1 MSGFLQLGIN
11 NSRTTMFATRYVGVG
26 LTAFGMIPNRPADS
40 FGAGLAWSGL
50 NRNLGNRLHP
60 DEALIQV
67 YDQIQVFG
75 SFYLQ
80 PTLTFSPDPGEKT
93 AHAPAAVFTLQS
105 TILF

>member
-1 MSGFLQLGIN
+1 MVAN
-11 NSRTTMFATRYVGVG
+11 RYVGLG

-50 NRNLGNRLHP
+50 NRNLGNRP
-60 DEALIQV
+60 DEVLIQV
-67 YDQIQVFG
+67 YDQIQILG

-80 PTLTFSPDPGEKT
+80 PTLTFSPNPGEIT
-93 AHAPAAVFTLQS
+93 AHAPAVAFTLQS

>member
-1 MSGFLQLGIN
+1 
-11 NSRTTMFATRYVGVG
+11 MFATRYVGVG

-50 NRNLGNRLHP
+50 NRNRGSRP

-67 YDQIQVFG
+67 YDQIQVFD

-80 PTLTFSPDPGEKT
+80 PTLTFSPNPGETT
-93 AHAPAAVFTLQS
+93 AHAPAAAFTLQS